1 MGSPHLAIRDD
12 GARTETRDYAIGM
25 GLFGSKKPAAGEP
38 APSQRSAQSDT
49 VKHFRDFVARNSD
62 CEAFIEPATRV
73 TQTTMVVVA
82 GTGEWTRRKVPDA
95 KAAEKLAKELRIPC
109 FDVNL
114 SGYPSRMREWSEK
127 NRGL

>member
-1 MGSPHLAIRDD
+1 
-12 GARTETRDYAIGM
+12 M
-25 GLFGSKKPAAGEP
+25 GLFGSKKSAASAA
-38 APSQRSAQSDT
+38 APSQRSAQADT
-49 VKHFRDFVARNSD
+49 VKHFKEFVARTSE

-73 TQTTMVVVA
+73 TQTTMVIVA

-109 FDVNL
+109 YDVNL

-127 NRGL
+127 NRKL